1 MPILTYGEAKAK
13 CTMKLLHFVNK
24 GKIADIWISLLELGT
39 ALENALSETNSFLKV
54 TLSLQQNLFQI

>member
-13 CTMKLLHFVNK
+13 CTMKLLHFVK